1 MALCKRVCSQLAP
14 QGAGRLRPLRK
25 MRQELG
31 ERLDGTRHPGG
42 ACRVPGGAAEARS
55 GQGGYRHTG
64 RWRHF

>member
-31 ERLDGTRHPGG
+31 ERLDGTRHP
-42 ACRVPGGAAEARS
+42 APGRGLQGPWGS
-55 GQGGYRHTG
+55 G
-64 RWRHF
+64 